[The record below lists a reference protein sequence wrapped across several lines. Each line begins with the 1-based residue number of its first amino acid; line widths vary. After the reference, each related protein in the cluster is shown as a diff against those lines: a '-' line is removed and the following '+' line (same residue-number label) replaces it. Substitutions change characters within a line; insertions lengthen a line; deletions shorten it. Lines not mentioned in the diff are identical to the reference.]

1 MFQKIVDEKLLIN
14 EINEE
19 EKDDYIKMLSISES
33 ERYFHRDLNTNPYW
47 YNFKIET
54 EHYNTCKELFMK
66 ACQIIIDQLEV
77 LKNEFPKLFSNEEED
92 TFMNLTF
99 KDNIYTLRID
109 QTDDTIAN
117 IIQTYI
123 SMNLLDDSEFEVCG
137 YKNIH
142 PLDTITEFNIS
153 LKDRIQ
159 EQDVQYKVSLLIDLF
174 NQACID
180 LISIYTQIKK
190 ISDDNL

>member
-1 MFQKIVDEKLLIN
+1 MILYNADFWKLGSLGNSTIF
-14 EINEE
+14 NEE

-159 EQDVQYKVSLLIDLF
+159 EQDVQYKVSLLIDF
-174 NQACID
+174 N
-180 LISIYTQIKK
+180 LNSSVTFPFFR
-190 ISDDNL
+190 L